1 MKEPSGFRAVRKTVS
16 LSDQVTDE
24 LRGMVTSGDLEI
36 GELLP
41 SESTLAKQLGVSR
54 TVVREA
60 VSRLKVDG
68 LLSSQQGRGVFV
80 VSTRPVRGFSI
91 RGHDAQSIEHVLRM
105 VELRMGFEVE
115 AAAFAAARRT
125 RQDLTVMSMAH
136 ESFRE
141 AVASGDIQA
150 GVDADMAFHRAV
162 CTATDNELYLEF
174 FNYLSSYLK
183 ETILVSRRKAV
194 TRVDGGQAPIAE
206 HQTLIDAIVAQ
217 DVDAARIAARYH
229 IECNMHRLQTYY
241 GVMNQ

>member
-1 MKEPSGFRAVRKTVS
+1 MKEPSAFRAVRKTVS

-24 LRGMVTSGDLEI
+24 LRGMVTSGDLEV

-41 SESTLAKQLGVSR
+41 SESTLAKNLGVSR
-54 TVVREA
+54 TVIREA

-80 VSTRPVRGFSI
+80 VSTRPNRGFSI

-115 AAAFAAARRT
+115 AAAFAAERRT
-125 RQDLTVMSMAH
+125 RHDLTMMREAQA
-136 ESFRE
+136 SFCE

-150 GVDADMAFHRAV
+150 GVNADMAFHRAV

-183 ETILVSRRKAV
+183 ETILVSRRKAA

-206 HQTLIDAIVAQ
+206 HQALIDAIASQ
-217 DVDAARIAARYH
+217 DVAAARSAARYH
-229 IECNMHRLQTYY
+229 IERNIHRLKTYY
-241 GVMNQ
+241 DVMNS